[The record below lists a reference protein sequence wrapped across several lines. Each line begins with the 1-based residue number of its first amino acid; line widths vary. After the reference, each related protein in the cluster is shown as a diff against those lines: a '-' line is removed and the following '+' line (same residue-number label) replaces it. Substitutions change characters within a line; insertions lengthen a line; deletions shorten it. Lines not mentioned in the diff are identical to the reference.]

1 MFDVQSYLTA
11 EGVEPYAVWLASL
24 SDRQAR
30 ARVAVRIGRMSSGNL
45 GYVKPVGQGVWEA
58 RIDCGPGYRVYWPRT
73 TGPIGSIEGS
83 SNDHCESQSLT

>member
-24 SDRQAR
+24 PDRQAR

-45 GYVKPVGQGVWEA
+45 GDVKPVGQGVWEA
-58 RIDCGPGYRVYWPRT
+58 LIDWGPGYRVYWPRS
-73 TGPIGSIEGS
+73 TGR
-83 SNDHCESQSLT
+83 LAA